1 MREYERLNYTKLAN
15 TRWIHLHFCSIKLL
29 ISLHHDHHAEILS
42 SPLALATGSRR
53 MPMEKEWF
61 PEILCLEPQDV
72 AGA

>member
-1 MREYERLNYTKLAN
+1 MREYERLNYTKLAKPVGSI
-15 TRWIHLHFCSIKLL
+15 WIFANSIKLL
-29 ISLHHDHHAEILS
+29 ISLHHAAEILS

-61 PEILCLEPQDV
+61 PEILCLEPSQDV